1 MYQENGIEIAK
12 TGEYKVNRAGIDRDF
27 ILQIK
32 RGEMDYDELIEYV
45 EKKKLEMEEAMAT
58 SSIPDSINVDK
69 VNEFLVNIRLNQL
82 KNNG

>member
-1 MYQENGIEIAK
+1 
-12 TGEYKVNRAGIDRDF
+12 
-27 ILQIK
+27 
-32 RGEMDYDELIEYV
+32 MDYDELIEYV